1 MTSHYVDIRVVP
13 DPETTVPQLMG
24 ALYGRLH
31 LALIENKPNPVGV
44 SFPGYSRNP
53 RSIGGVVR
61 LHGSQENLVALMQQD
76 WLKGVRD
83 HVRLTEVLPV
93 PADVSHRTVSRKQFK
108 TNVDRLRRR
117 RMNRK
122 GETAEEARAAIPR
135 TMERKPDLP
144 YVHAKSHSTKQNFCL
159 FVALG
164 PKKETAVDGEFN
176 SYGLSGE
183 VTIPWF

>member
-31 LALIENKPNPVGV
+31 LALVENKPNPVGV

-53 RSIGGVVR
+53 KGVGAVLR
-61 LHGSQENLVALMQQD
+61 LHGNEADLLGLMQQD
-76 WLKGVRD
+76 WLKGMRD
-83 HVRLTEVLPV
+83 HVRLTDIQPAPV
-93 PADVSHRTVSRKQFK
+93 NAQYRTVSRKQFK
-108 TNVDRLRRR
+108 TSADRLRRR
-117 RMNRK
+117 RMRRK
-122 GETAEEARAAIPR
+122 GETVEEAQAAIPR
-135 TMERKPDLP
+135 TVERKPDLP
-144 YVHAKSHSTKQNFCL
+144 YIHVKSHSTKQSFCL

-164 PKKETAVDGEFN
+164 SKREAPSEGAFN
-176 SYGLSGE
+176 SYGFSNE